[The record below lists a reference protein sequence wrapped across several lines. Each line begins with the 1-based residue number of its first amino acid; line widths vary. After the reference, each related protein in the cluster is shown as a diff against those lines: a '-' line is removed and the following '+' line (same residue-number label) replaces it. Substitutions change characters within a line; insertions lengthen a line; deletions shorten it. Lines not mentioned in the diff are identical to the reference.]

1 MYDNY
6 LEDLPLSCEEKTK
19 IARLGA
25 SNPAALLAMMQ
36 AAPEAFDRYLGS
48 DRAQALASALK
59 HLISEAEQAV
69 LDAPAQRFCATGAI
83 IDHEAPGLQPPR
95 YDVAE
100 RDRLFD
106 QLQRLRQQDDS
117 SPATKRRIAELEQR
131 LNTILQGA

>member
-106 QLQRLRQQDDS
+106 
-117 SPATKRRIAELEQR
+117 
-131 LNTILQGA
+131 